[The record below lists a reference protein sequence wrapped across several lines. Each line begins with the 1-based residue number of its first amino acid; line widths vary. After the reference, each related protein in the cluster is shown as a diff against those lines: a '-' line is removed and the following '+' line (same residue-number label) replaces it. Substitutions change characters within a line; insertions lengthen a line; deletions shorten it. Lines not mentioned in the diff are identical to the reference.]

1 MNEPSGNPV
10 FENLITE
17 AEKAHFSGWDFS
29 YLKGRLVEE
38 DPEWDYREI
47 VIGHIPRATSLL
59 DMGTGGGEFLSSLPA
74 LPETTH
80 ATEGWLPNLKIA
92 RQRLEPIG
100 VQVHSFNNDKN
111 LPFADNF
118 FDLIINRHDSFD
130 PQEVHRILRPGG
142 IFISQQVGGQDQ
154 QPLNQ
159 FLASHVK
166 PLYENWSLSSA
177 VQQLTTA
184 GFDISFQ
191 KEDFPSSS
199 FLDIGVVVYYLK
211 VIEWQIPG
219 FNTRDYH
226 KRLLDLHR
234 HIQNVGAFKS
244 YSHRFVVIAEKPKLD

>member
-1 MNEPSGNPV
+1 MNEPSGNPI

-17 AEKAHFSGWDFS
+17 AETAHFSGWDFS

-38 DPEWDYREI
+38 GPAWDYREI
-47 VIGHIPRATSLL
+47 VIDHISRATTLL
-59 DMGTGGGEFLSSLPA
+59 DMGTGGGEFLFGLPA

-80 ATEGWLPNLKIA
+80 ATEGWLPNLEIA

-130 PQEVHRILRPGG
+130 SQELNRILNPGG
-142 IFISQQVGGQDQ
+142 IFITQQVGGQDQ

-159 FLASHVK
+159 FLAPLIK
-166 PLYENWSLSSA
+166 PLYESWFLSSA
-177 VQQLTTA
+177 VQQLKTA

-191 KEDFPSSS
+191 KEDFPPSN
-199 FLDIGVVVYYLK
+199 FLDIGAVVYYLK

-219 FNTRDYH
+219 FNSKDYH
-226 KRLLDLHR
+226 ERLLELHH
-234 HIQNVGAFKS
+234 HIQKEGAFKS
-244 YSHRFVVIAEKPKLD
+244 YSHRFIVIAEKPQLD